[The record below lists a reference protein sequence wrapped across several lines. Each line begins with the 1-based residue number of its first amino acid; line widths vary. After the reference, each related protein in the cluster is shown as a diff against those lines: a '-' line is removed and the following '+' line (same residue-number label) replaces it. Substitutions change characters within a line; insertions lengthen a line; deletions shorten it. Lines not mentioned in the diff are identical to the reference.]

1 MDYTL
6 LGKRIRKQR
15 VYLALTQEKLAERA
29 GVSPSFIGHLEQGSR
44 AASVHT
50 LVSLCRALNVT
61 PNFLLQDCFDELPAA
76 LDFPPGLSPHQV
88 STLKEMIHTMT
99 SAMNHWNEK

>member
-1 MDYTL
+1 MDYTS

-15 VYLALTQEKLAERA
+15 VYLSLTQEQLAERA

-50 LVSLCRALNVT
+50 LVSLCRALDVT
-61 PNFLLQDCFDELPAA
+61 PNFLLQDCFDNLPAT
-76 LDFPPGLSPHQV
+76 LDFPPSLSDHQV
-88 STLKEMIHTMT
+88 DTLKEMLHTMT
-99 SAMNHWNEK
+99 NAMSQWNEK